1 MAVGLPARLPS
12 GAQTP
17 SRRGQA
23 GLGQAIKQGGVA
35 RFNLPLACHAWTP
48 GRAGHSHLSKHA
60 PDVWT
65 RAEQTRIGGA
75 SDDERE
81 VGLVGGRV

>member
-1 MAVGLPARLPS
+1 MAVGLPARLPG

-17 SRRGQA
+17 ARRGQA
-23 GLGQAIKQGGVA
+23 GLGQATKQGGVA
-35 RFNLPLACHAWTP
+35 RFNLPLA
-48 GRAGHSHLSKHA
+48 SKHA

-75 SDDERE
+75 SDDKRE